1 MVKPSGGINGM
12 WSRSID
18 LPQEK
23 SSEMMD
29 TGLLFCNL
37 ISVSVAIHEEQ
48 IMDLRVQEAERA
60 SSHFLRCGPYSSLV
74 RIVLND
80 LYGCNKS

>member
-1 MVKPSGGINGM
+1 MVKPSGGIKGM
-12 WSRSID
+12 WSGSID

-23 SSEMMD
+23 GSEMMD
-29 TGLLFCNL
+29 AGLLFCNL

-60 SSHFLRCGPYSSLV
+60 SSHFFRRGPYSSLV